1 LSRKIFISIFYLFS
15 AVSVIAQESDSA
27 FAKKGYFLHAQ
38 ATIVSQYKPS
48 FSAPYSGE
56 NSFHNTT
63 ENATSYT
70 STLYLGAKLN
80 KNSFF
85 YATPELA
92 GGSGLSKVLGIGD
105 APNGE
110 TFRVT
115 TTDPKIYVARAYL
128 KKIITID
135 TSNHSYL
142 NFNIGKVSLA
152 DFFDNNKYSHDPRT
166 QFLNW
171 GLMSNGA
178 WDYPANTKGYTPAF
192 IIEYFKNNQ
201 EYRIGYALMPTTPNG
216 AIMDWN
222 IKKSGGLTAEFV
234 QNYTLSNN
242 PGAIRFLMFLNK
254 ALMGNYVKGLNT
266 NIEATRNYSNTK
278 LGWGLNI
285 EQALGENLGGF
296 FKTSWNDGQNETWA
310 FTEIDNSISFGLSA
324 NSEKWGQKSGKLGL
338 AFVSS
343 GLSKEHQQFLNN
355 GGLGFTLGDGKLNY
369 DRERVIEL
377 YYQKYFIDNK
387 LAGTIDYQNILNP
400 GYNMDRKGPV
410 NIFSIRLR
418 YYL

>member
-1 LSRKIFISIFYLFS
+1 MLRKIIILTFC
-15 AVSVIAQESDSA
+15 VIYSFALSAQELDSS
-27 FAKKGYFLHAQ
+27 FLKNGYFLNAQ
-38 ATIVSQYKPS
+38 ATIVNQYKPL
-48 FSAPYSGE
+48 FTAHYSGE
-56 NSFHNTT
+56 NSFLTKA

-70 STLYLGAKLN
+70 STIYFGVKLN
-80 KNSFF
+80 KTTFF
-85 YATPELA
+85 YSTPELA

-115 TTDPKIYVARAYL
+115 TTDPKLYIGRAYL
-128 KKIITID
+128 KKVVLVSPT
-135 TSNHSYL
+135 NHSYFT
-142 NFNIGKVSLA
+142 FNIGKVSLA
-152 DFFDNNKYSHDPRT
+152 DFYDNNKYSHDPRT

-178 WDYPANTKGYTPAF
+178 WDYPANTKGYTPSL
-192 IIEYFKNNQ
+192 IIEYFNKNQ

-222 IKKSGGLTAEFV
+222 IKKSGGFTSEFV

-242 PGAIRFLMFLNK
+242 TGAIRFLLFMNRAF
-254 ALMGNYVKGLNT
+254 MGNYVKGLTN
-266 NIEATRNYSNTK
+266 NIETTRSYSNTK
-278 LGWGLNI
+278 IGWGLNI
-285 EQALGENLGGF
+285 EQALGDNLGGF

-310 FTEIDNSISFGLSA
+310 FTEIDNNICFGLSA
-324 NSEKWGQKSGKLGL
+324 NSEKWGHKSGKLGL
-338 AFVSS
+338 AFISS

-369 DRERVIEL
+369 DRERIVEL
-377 YYQKYFIDNK
+377 YYQKYLIDNK
-387 LAGTIDYQNILNP
+387 LACTIDYQNILNP

-410 NIFSIRLR
+410 NIFSLRLHFW
-418 YYL
+418 L